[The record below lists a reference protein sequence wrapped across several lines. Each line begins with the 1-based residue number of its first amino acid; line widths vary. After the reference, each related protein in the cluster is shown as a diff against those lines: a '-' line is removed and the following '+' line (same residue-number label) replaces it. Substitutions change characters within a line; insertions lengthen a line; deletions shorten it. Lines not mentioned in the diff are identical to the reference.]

1 MSLNLLD
8 LDDSPPEIQTLVIA
22 GNYWE
27 YLQWRRGFVDIKTC
41 KYIESLEDIEGLNGF
56 FVDLVCYGTY
66 QLNPV
71 YCSRQMQK
79 LIAESQSPFRAY
91 VNIFTKNKRIQ
102 ELTSQVQ
109 EIVFP
114 FKFIYP

>member
-8 LDDSPPEIQTLVIA
+8 LTDSPPEIQTLVIA

-27 YLQWRRGFVDIKTC
+27 YLQWRRGAVDIKTC
-41 KYIESLEDIEGLNGF
+41 KYIESLEDIKGLHGF

-66 QLNPV
+66 QRNPV

-79 LIAESQSPFRAY
+79 LISESQSPFRAY
-91 VNIFTKNKRIQ
+91 VNVIAKSKRIKALSSQAQ
-102 ELTSQVQ
+102 EV
-109 EIVFP
+109 VFP
-114 FKFIYP
+114 FKFIYS